1 MFQPYF
7 CGNKDECREHGSLW
21 ALEQAI
27 KNVDKFYPVV
37 GLLENLNGT
46 LALAEKKLPLFFAGA
61 YEAYNSQWKG
71 GMTKREPCVFTSAV
85 KSNVF
90 SRRLQEE
97 QDEGVQEDL
106 PRGQGG
112 LGKQSQV

>member
-1 MFQPYF
+1 MNFGADFPLFQPYF

-46 LALAEKKLPLFFAGA
+46 LALAEKKIPLFFAGA

-71 GMTKREPCVFTSAV
+71 GMT
-85 KSNVF
+85 
-90 SRRLQEE
+90 
-97 QDEGVQEDL
+97 
-106 PRGQGG
+106 
-112 LGKQSQV
+112 